1 MKLKLALLSALA
13 LMAQPVLADHYV
25 ESNLAFS
32 FKFFANNSKVE
43 TETTESR
50 TYSTFTL
57 KNFDLIDA
65 YNAVKTTEGKFT
77 SKARIIK
84 QDLFN
89 EDGVLLSKRILFR
102 EGTTEEDVTAYFT
115 FETYDRTVSKFK
127 YKSVEGTGTE
137 NAIVTTS
144 FNYVATDPE
153 SSSPEAITAR
163 GMDKISRK
171 TVEKDGE
178 LMDLDTI
185 SSSLTGEASFYVL
198 KKKERFSGLV
208 QGTYKASGAKILPAP
223 SMD

>member
-1 MKLKLALLSALA
+1 MKIKLALLSALA
-13 LMAQPVLADHYV
+13 LTAQPALANHFV

-43 TETTESR
+43 TDTTESR

-84 QDLFN
+84 QDLFDEN
-89 EDGVLLSKRILFR
+89 GVLLSTRIFFR
-102 EGTTEEDVTAYFT
+102 EGTAEEDVTAYFT
-115 FETYDRTVSKFK
+115 FDTFDRTVSKFK
-127 YKSVEGTGTE
+127 YKLVEGTGTE
-137 NAIVTTS
+137 NAIVTTI
-144 FNYVATDPE
+144 FHYVATDPD
-153 SSSPEAITAR
+153 SSSPETITAR

-171 TVEKDGE
+171 AVEKDGE

-185 SSSLTGEASFYVL
+185 SSSLTGEASFYII

-208 QGTYKASGAKILPAP
+208 QGTYKASGAKIMPIP
-223 SMD
+223 ET